1 MITAN
6 LKPTGGR
13 DGPYCAALNTGSV
26 LAVDGRSKAGRFTR
40 KCEAELTAQI
50 GGSPSFA
57 QRILIRRVV
66 RALWALEALDAK
78 MASGSW
84 TDHDS
89 RTHGGLGN
97 QVRLS
102 LRELGIKPAAD
113 KPPSL
118 AQYLADRQETAAP

>member
-6 LKPTGGR
+6 LKPSAGR
-13 DGPYCAALNTGSV
+13 VGPYCAALNTGSV
-26 LAVDGRSKAGRFTR
+26 LGVDGRSKAGRFAR
-40 KCEAELTAQI
+40 KCEAELIAQI

-66 RALWALEALDAK
+66 RALWALERLDEK
-78 MASGSW
+78 MASGAWS
-84 TDHDS
+84 DHDS

-102 LRELGIKPAAD
+102 LRELGIKAVAD
-113 KPPSL
+113 KPPTLAEVL
-118 AQYLADRQETAAP
+118 AQARQAR